1 MKPIVDEAGRFYRVS
16 EPSAASHLA
25 LRWKGRTRFTV
36 SRDARARQACWKL
49 FQPGRIEL
57 PLRAMARLPRL
68 FGTVSCVEGERLA
81 LIRKAVGGEAGASC
95 CRTGAPGPWS
105 KDTILL
111 LNHSAEPLLIVKA
124 GGGEAVDRL
133 LRNEA
138 EWLRTLRDLP
148 QLADHVPEIVAHQS
162 GSDLSFVAQSILP
175 GQTGFELVEPHLIF
189 LRKFQEFSRRS
200 MRYEESRLYLNL
212 QARMKELDGLLTEAW
227 SARLEK
233 AMRRIAESLSGAP
246 ILMTAAHNDF
256 TPWNIRI
263 QGGVARVFD
272 WEYAEQEQLPLF
284 DPLHFALM
292 PMALNREPPAKIIRK
307 MRKTLA
313 SCESWLGKE
322 PSSKGETQALAYLI
336 NLCTLFLWA
345 DRGQCTQHPTII
357 SYAHLI
363 DHISDNFRRT

>member
-1 MKPIVDEAGRFYRVS
+1 MDEAGRFYRVS
-16 EPSAASHLA
+16 EPSSASHLA

-36 SRDARARQACWKL
+36 PRDARARQACWRL
-49 FQPGRIEL
+49 FQPGRMEL
-57 PLRAMARLPRL
+57 LLRAMARLPWL
-68 FGTVSCVEGERLA
+68 FGAVSCVEGDRLA

-111 LNHSAEPLLIVKA
+111 LGHSAEPLLIVKA

-138 EWLRTLRDLP
+138 EWLRLLRDLP
-148 QLADHVPEIVAHQS
+148 QLAGHVPEMVAHQS
-162 GSDLSFVAQSILP
+162 GSDLSFVAQSVLP
-175 GQTGFELVEPHLIF
+175 GQTSLELGEPHFNF
-189 LRKFQEFSRRS
+189 LRKFQEASRRS
-200 MRYEESRLYLNL
+200 LRYEESRLYLNF

-227 SARLEK
+227 QARIER
-233 AMRRIAESLSGAP
+233 AMRRIQESLSGGP

-292 PMALNREPPAKIIRK
+292 PMASMSRPVHMIIQRMDNTLLRSQQWTSREYCY
-307 MRKTLA
+307 KTQA
-313 SCESWLGKE
+313 
-322 PSSKGETQALAYLI
+322 QALAYLVNI
-336 NLCTLFLWA
+336 CTLFLSSVQG
-345 DRGQCTQHPTII
+345 DYLSHFLLD
-357 SYAHLI
+357 SYAEII
-363 DHISDNFRRT
+363 DHLCKS